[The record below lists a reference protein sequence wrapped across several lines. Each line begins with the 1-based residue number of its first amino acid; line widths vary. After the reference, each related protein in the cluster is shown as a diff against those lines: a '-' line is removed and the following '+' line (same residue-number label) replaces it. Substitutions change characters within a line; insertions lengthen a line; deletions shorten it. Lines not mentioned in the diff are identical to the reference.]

1 MSCELKKQTFVIFK
15 GESGERNDKYFTEK
29 VKKNEEVKTI
39 THIILARDSC
49 EETRKYY
56 NEPGIKFLKQ
66 QLEAET
72 KGKKVD
78 IIQKAMDYLAKTSGD
93 FMEQPLI
100 GPPKPKKKGDKD
112 KEDEE
117 KGEEKQNIFF
127 EGKKIIVKDTKIE
140 LKKILITEIGESSY
154 LGSGYEPR
162 TSVMIKKSGDKNVQL
177 VIDLEIAGEKPK
189 ITMKSR
195 NEGEFIYFHCKSEKT
210 IPNAPKTLLST
221 QSKMKNEIINF
232 RFKIPA
238 ENLQIDKS
246 SQKIEHFTK
255 KNQYNGIV
263 RVTYDIEEED
273 ENPEEFD
280 DL

>member
-1 MSCELKKQTFVIFK
+1 MKKR
-15 GESGERNDKYFTEK
+15 ERKS
-29 VKKNEEVKTI
+29 KT
-39 THIILARDSC
+39 
-49 EETRKYY
+49 Y
-56 NEPGIKFLKQ
+56 FLK
-66 QLEAET
+66 E
-72 KGKKVD
+72 
-78 IIQKAMDYLAKTSGD
+78 
-93 FMEQPLI
+93 
-100 GPPKPKKKGDKD
+100 
-112 KEDEE
+112 
-117 KGEEKQNIFF
+117 
-127 EGKKIIVKDTKIE
+127 KKIKIKDATIE

-162 TSVMIKKSGDKNVQL
+162 TSVMIKKSEDKKLQL
-177 VIDLEIAGEKPK
+177 VIDLEIAGEKPA

-210 IPNAPKTLLST
+210 IPNAPKSLLST

-246 SQKIEHFTK
+246 SKKIEHFTK